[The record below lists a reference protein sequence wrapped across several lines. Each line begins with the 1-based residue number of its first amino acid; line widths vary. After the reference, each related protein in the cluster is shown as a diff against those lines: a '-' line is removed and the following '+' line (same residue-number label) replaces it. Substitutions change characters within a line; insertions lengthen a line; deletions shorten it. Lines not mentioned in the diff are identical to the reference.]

1 MNLYC
6 EEIVKMINAVADGKQ
21 ARDIPYYDPKPMVL
35 FNYPYMVDFGLSPKN
50 CPPGTI
56 YLNAPPTFFEKY
68 RSALVVGSIVLLLVV
83 LFFQLRRNKILE
95 QLQLVEQNQR
105 FTHSKWLW
113 HWRLLIYYPGNGIY
127 GRMKSHIV
135 LTNQ

>member
-83 LFFQLRRNKILE
+83 LFSNFGEI
-95 QLQLVEQNQR
+95 R
-105 FTHSKWLW
+105 F
-113 HWRLLIYYPGNGIY
+113 
-127 GRMKSHIV
+127 
-135 LTNQ
+135 

>member
-56 YLNAPPTFFEKY
+56 YLNAPPTFLRFWNNFSWLN
-68 RSALVVGSIVLLLVV
+68 RISASL
-83 LFFQLRRNKILE
+83 
-95 QLQLVEQNQR
+95 
-105 FTHSKWLW
+105 TPKWLW

>member
-21 ARDIPYYDPKPMVL
+21 ARISRISDPKPMVL

-56 YLNAPPTFFEKY
+56 YLNAPPI
-68 RSALVVGSIVLLLVV
+68 S
-83 LFFQLRRNKILE
+83 LE
-95 QLQLVEQNQR
+95 NIGLP
-105 FTHSKWLW
+105 W
-113 HWRLLIYYPGNGIY
+113 
-127 GRMKSHIV
+127 
-135 LTNQ
+135 

>member
-68 RSALVVGSIVLLLVV
+68 RSADISIDNTVYT
-83 LFFQLRRNKILE
+83 F
-95 QLQLVEQNQR
+95 
-105 FTHSKWLW
+105 W
-113 HWRLLIYYPGNGIY
+113 HAGLCSR
-127 GRMKSHIV
+127 
-135 LTNQ
+135 

>member
-1 MNLYC
+1 MVPQTNVCGQYAYDANSYKVIANSTLPCPFFALSSSISSIEEDGTIIGGCVYDMNLYC

-68 RSALVVGSIVLLLVV
+68 RSA
-83 LFFQLRRNKILE
+83 
-95 QLQLVEQNQR
+95 
-105 FTHSKWLW
+105 W
-113 HWRLLIYYPGNGIY
+113 
-127 GRMKSHIV
+127 
-135 LTNQ
+135 